1 MTDEKIKRINELAHK
16 KKAEGLTEAETLEQ
30 MALREEYIAEFRKNL
45 RGQLENIV
53 IDYPDGRSVNVK
65 DLRNKKD
72 SK

>member
-16 KKAEGLTEAETLEQ
+16 KKAEGLNDAELAEQ
-30 MALREEYIAEFRKNL
+30 KALREEYIAEFRKNL

-72 SK
+72 TK